1 MDYPF
6 LKDYIHIQTLK
17 VHLLHLKKYPE
28 HEG

>member
-6 LKDYIHIQTLK
+6 WKDYIHIQISK
-17 VHLLHLKKYPE
+17 AHLSHLKKYPE